1 MSGPED
7 PKCLRRNPQIYR
19 LIDAK
24 LFDHVW
30 SVSVTSDHL
39 TWRGRIASS
48 APPRVGFLRVE
59 ALNRLL
65 GLS

>member
-24 LFDHVW
+24 LSDHVCI
-30 SVSVTSDHL
+30 VSVTSDHL
-39 TWRGRIASS
+39 TS
-48 APPRVGFLRVE
+48 RV
-59 ALNRLL
+59 RLL
-65 GLS
+65 HPLLRSQHLSRST

>member
-24 LFDHVW
+24 FLDHVW
-30 SVSVTSDHL
+30 RVSVASDHL
-39 TWRGRIASS
+39 T
-48 APPRVGFLRVE
+48 
-59 ALNRLL
+59 
-65 GLS
+65 